1 MSNNTQTIELNVD
14 LGFTINV
21 DLTEFNS
28 RTLKVDEIQ
37 DAKFDYIKNKIP
49 SNEIKTI
56 IDETVQK
63 LEALGYKNIRNITC
77 SEEPNPLSSLRRLL
91 LNSDSIKD
99 ALSELKNNQV

>member
-37 DAKFDYIKNKIP
+37 RCKI
-49 SNEIKTI
+49 
-56 IDETVQK
+56 
-63 LEALGYKNIRNITC
+63 
-77 SEEPNPLSSLRRLL
+77 
-91 LNSDSIKD
+91 
-99 ALSELKNNQV
+99 